1 MENYQKLPGKIM
13 MISTDLSPKVIINNH
28 FKCWWTKLF
37 LNEQNVAYCG
47 WGGGAVNKT
56 RPIYMLLT
64 ETSELKTQTEC

>member
-37 LNEQNVAYCG
+37 LNEQNVAY
-47 WGGGAVNKT
+47 WGVGGTKQDPSICCLQ
-56 RPIYMLLT
+56 RC
-64 ETSELKTQTEC
+64 QR

>member
-47 WGGGAVNKT
+47 WWGGGGEQNKT
-56 RPIYMLLT
+56 HLYAAYRDVRAKDT
-64 ETSELKTQTEC
+64 D